1 MRILFIIVI
10 GVIVSYLVLEVI
22 SNKQI
27 TTLPP
32 FLLKDQIAE
41 KHKTNIKLTSDAAIS
56 PTPYQLEILKNDYK
70 NIWAHLNHLYQ
81 TNDVI
86 AGKEYYTEAWF
97 RQLTHQFEN
106 KTINPI
112 LRNDLHHELHLQNWS
127 TDALVCTAIDSN
139 LVFQYTL
146 PDKKIKYTK
155 AKLAIVLLFQGDHWR
170 IDAIRIIEE
179 IPFPNGGNYR

>member
-1 MRILFIIVI
+1 MRTLFIIVF
-10 GVIVSYLVLEVI
+10 GVIVAYLVLEGI
-22 SNKQI
+22 SNKQMTI
-27 TTLPP
+27 LPP
-32 FLLKDQIAE
+32 FLLNDNIAE
-41 KHKTNIKLTSDAAIS
+41 KHRTNIKLIS
-56 PTPYQLEILKNDYK
+56 EAPITPTPYNLEILKTDYQ

-97 RQLTHQFEN
+97 KQLTHQFEN

-112 LRNDLHHELHLQNWS
+112 LRKDLQHELHLQNWS

-146 PDKKIKYTK
+146 PNKKIKYTK
-155 AKLAIVLLFQGDHWR
+155 ANLAIVLLYQGDHWR
-170 IDAIRIIEE
+170 IDAMRILEE